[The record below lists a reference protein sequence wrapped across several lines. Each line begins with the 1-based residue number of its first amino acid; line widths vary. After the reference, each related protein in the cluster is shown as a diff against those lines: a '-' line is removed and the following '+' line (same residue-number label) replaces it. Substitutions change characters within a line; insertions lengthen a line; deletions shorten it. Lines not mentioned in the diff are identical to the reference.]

1 MSKLYVK
8 NQIQLVLIYKIMP
21 TLIQILNYLS
31 LILRNRLKTMYKMEI
46 SKEKEKGREVCHVL
60 P

>member
-1 MSKLYVK
+1 
-8 NQIQLVLIYKIMP
+8 MP